1 MQYSYNAARG
11 ARGGSFT
18 FTINT
23 DSIKYDGSKKIETK
37 NSLSNWNK
45 VTSSVNLTEF
55 DKIKTGSFR
64 SHVDA
69 PDFMYVITT
78 DKRVH
83 SICKCKV

>member
-45 VTSSVNLTEF
+45 VTSSVNLTEL
-55 DKIKTGSFR
+55 DKIVNARFDNPPLQKK
-64 SHVDA
+64 
-69 PDFMYVITT
+69 PDEFSRLMNLYIQSVE
-78 DKRVH
+78 K
-83 SICKCKV
+83 